1 MSSEIE
7 TNRKLT
13 ISPDR
18 LAGSAECMNCGT
30 ELMGPFC
37 HYCGQPDKNLMRFF
51 PALLR
56 EMLEDFMD
64 FDSRFARTI
73 KPLLFK
79 PGKLTRDY
87 LDGRRFRY
95 VPPLRLYIFSSI
107 AMFFLF
113 AVLAPGSINVGS
125 DSDSHEPSI
134 TVGMNDEQKAEVN
147 EALAELDKVQPGLA
161 EKIGNE
167 IEKAENQ
174 ETHEAEHE
182 GEDEDEE
189 FEINLNGEPWDPE
202 TNPFDVP
209 FMPDWVNHWVNKE
222 IGESPQKGRAI
233 EENPNLMLDQVLDVL
248 PGTMFVLLPLVAL
261 LLKFWYL
268 FAKKYYVEH
277 LIFALHNHAFLFVT
291 ATVMMLLSVFA
302 DWREPAGEGT
312 VTTAV
317 LWVKNIILVWIPVYM
332 LISLKRVYQ
341 QGWGMTLAKFVSVS
355 ISYMLLLTAATVF
368 VALLSFLLL

>member
-13 ISPDR
+13 ISPNR

-30 ELMGPFC
+30 ELKGPFC

-107 AMFFLF
+107 AMFFLL
-113 AVLAPGSINVGS
+113 AVLAPGSINVGPDS
-125 DSDSHEPSI
+125 DSDAPSI
-134 TVGMNDEQKAEVN
+134 TVGMNDDQKAEVN
-147 EALAELDKVQPGLA
+147 EALAELEKVQPGLA
-161 EKIGNE
+161 ERIGNE

-174 ETHEAEHE
+174 EAGEAEHE
-182 GEDEDEE
+182 GEDEEK
-189 FEINLNGEPWDPE
+189 NL
-202 TNPFDVP
+202 
-209 FMPDWVNHWVNKE
+209 
-222 IGESPQKGRAI
+222 R
-233 EENPNLMLDQVLDVL
+233 
-248 PGTMFVLLPLVAL
+248 
-261 LLKFWYL
+261 
-268 FAKKYYVEH
+268 
-277 LIFALHNHAFLFVT
+277 
-291 ATVMMLLSVFA
+291 
-302 DWREPAGEGT
+302 
-312 VTTAV
+312 
-317 LWVKNIILVWIPVYM
+317 
-332 LISLKRVYQ
+332 
-341 QGWGMTLAKFVSVS
+341 S
-355 ISYMLLLTAATVF
+355 I
-368 VALLSFLLL
+368 